1 MSKVFIGNISADAE
15 RLVSKYLNKFMP
27 DAVIEPLKAA
37 GIKGKIKNHAKR
49 PEVVLVIIDETFY
62 NMCKGVADDV
72 LSLPKVHK
80 YVSDSGLQD
89 FLVEKFGVLDDVP
102 AVERVEKVEVT
113 EVNEN
118 TSDVIEDDFENESL
132 TVSDNEDTSNDT
144 DRDSII
150 RGLND
155 EIIIRD
161 TMIRNLEA
169 QIEEKSESESVAHFV
184 ERIKTLEKSL
194 EESEDKLSKIQNDS
208 YADLGKITRAEQI
221 INTVD
226 TLKEELRIEKS
237 KCANLE
243 SNKAELEIR
252 VQEQKQEIDKL
263 RLSVVELGDK
273 VKDLDE
279 LTDKFEKQSESLV
292 SLKSDLD
299 SRTSELTQIKE
310 RCTFLDAEVFDLNGK
325 LSEIGVLN
333 EKIELLESENKKLID
348 STSNLASLKLELENL
363 HVDYDKILSDKSEL
377 EAKLTS
383 TKSELDESL
392 ATNTTLIVDKDKLDR
407 SIKTL
412 QSDNNSISTQL
423 TEITDKLKVKDD
435 EIERLRTDLSNSSM
449 QESKLEEATKEIEA
463 LTDEISSLTIKLK
476 LFDDTKASLSDK
488 VAEVD
493 SLKEQLLEKSKLEN
507 ELTSKTSELIALQ
520 QELSE
525 KTAELDS
532 LINERNSQSSEVDA
546 KNSELVSKQE
556 TITKLESSVSSLTA
570 EIEELKTSNNQLT
583 ISNKKLGNEVDV
595 LRVKA
600 DESVTLKQS
609 SSESEKELLDCKRKV
624 ARLQAENE
632 SLKDDLENSRGTTN
646 KDVEISR
653 LNSEI
658 SDYKEKLRQ
667 ATDDNIDK
675 SKSSEEEIKQL
686 RERCASLEVSLIE
699 KEDELKISSDTI
711 FSRMNNIASPKTMFS
726 LSLNVPKEL
735 PNMCVVA
742 SGSSESNLITYQTL
756 RRFCSST
763 NKSVLII
770 DLVTDS
776 YIDREFGVE
785 RILSPI
791 EFLQGSKSI
800 SDFITPT
807 RIKNTSVSSTAFSY
821 LNILYLLTVN
831 WQERLTE
838 LAGIA
843 DIVIINVGCLNEVVS
858 KVLFNAFSEVMN
870 SHIVIKASPIN
881 LRTALLTLTG
891 MSSAKRSKI
900 SCVGFENSSKAM
912 YQRLA
917 QKFNTQILKD
927 SDVLKL

>member
-1 MSKVFIGNISADAE
+1 MSKVFIGNVSADAE
-15 RLVSKYLNKFMP
+15 RLISKYLNKFMP

-37 GIKGKIKNHAKR
+37 GIKAKIKNHAKR

-89 FLVEKFGVLDDVP
+89 FLVEKFGVLDDIP
-102 AVERVEKVEVT
+102 AVERVEKVEDKK
-113 EVNEN
+113 VNEV
-118 TSDVIEDDFENESL
+118 TSDIIEDDFENESL
-132 TVSDNEDTSNDT
+132 TVSDNEDTSNNI

-169 QIEEKSESESVAHFV
+169 QIEEKSDSDSVSHFV

-194 EESEDKLSKIQNDS
+194 EESENKLSKIQTDS

-221 INTVD
+221 ISTVD

-237 KCANLE
+237 KCNNLE
-243 SNKAELEIR
+243 SNKSELEIR

-273 VKDLDE
+273 VKDLNE
-279 LTDKFEKQSESLV
+279 LTNKFDKQSESLV
-292 SLKSDLD
+292 SLQSDLD

-333 EKIELLESENKKLID
+333 EKIELLESENKKLVD
-348 STSNLASLKLELENL
+348 SNSDLASLKLELENL
-363 HVDYDKILSDKSEL
+363 RVDYDKILSDKSEL
-377 EAKLTS
+377 ELKLTS

-392 ATNTTLIVDKDKLDR
+392 ATNTTLVVDKDKLDR
-407 SIKTL
+407 DIKTL
-412 QSDNNSISTQL
+412 QSDNVSISNQL

-435 EIERLRTDLSNSSM
+435 EIEILRTNLSDSSM
-449 QESKLEEATKEIEA
+449 QESKLEDATKEIEA
-463 LTDEISSLTIKLK
+463 LNEEVSSLTMKLK
-476 LFDDTKASLSDK
+476 LFEDTKSSLSDK
-488 VAEVD
+488 VAEID
-493 SLKEQLLEKSKLEN
+493 SLKEQLLEKSILEE

-532 LINERNSQSSEVDA
+532 LRNERNSQSSDIDD
-546 KNSELVSKQE
+546 KNRELVSKQE
-556 TITKLESSVSSLTA
+556 TITKLESSISSLTA
-570 EIEELKTSNNQLT
+570 EVDELT
-583 ISNKKLGNEVDV
+583 ISNKKLGNEVDI

-609 SSESEKELLDCKRKV
+609 SSESEKELLDFKRKV

-632 SLKDDLENSRGTTN
+632 SLKDDLESSRGTTN
-646 KDVEISR
+646 KDVEISK

-658 SDYKEKLRQ
+658 SDYKEKLRL
-667 ATDDNIDK
+667 ATDVEAEK
-675 SKSSEEEIKQL
+675 SKSSEEEIQQL
-686 RERCASLEVSLIE
+686 RERCANLEVSLIE
-699 KEDELKISSDTI
+699 KEDELKISSNNI
-711 FSRMNNIASPKTMFS
+711 FNRMSTIASPKTMFS
-726 LSLNVPKEL
+726 LSLSVPKEL

-785 RILSPI
+785 KILSPI

-800 SDFITPT
+800 SEFITPT
-807 RIKNTSVSSTAFSY
+807 RIKNTRVSSTAFSY
-821 LNILYLLTVN
+821 LNSLYLLNVD

-870 SHIVIKASPIN
+870 SHILIKASPIN

-891 MSSAKRSKI
+891 MSSAKKSKI

-917 QKFNTQILKD
+917 QKFDTQILKD